1 MTLWETEQGG
11 DDNLALLG
19 AGVATVA
26 AQLSTAFLTFYG
38 VQEYSASC
46 QANCQGEYQG
56 VKGCRAA
63 ADWFRVRLN
72 VKVNTQR

>member
-1 MTLWETEQGG
+1 MDLKVKTRLYGP
-11 DDNLALLG
+11 
-19 AGVATVA
+19 VA